1 MEVEA
6 VMRRSETH
14 SYKKLFQSDPNK
26 HMRSS
31 ENIAGMEHEKFLQN
45 IGPYAW
51 KKEAIWWTPSKIG
64 DNS

>member
-45 IGPYAW
+45 IGPYA
-51 KKEAIWWTPSKIG
+51 
-64 DNS
+64 